1 MGIYVTYDSNP
12 KNPNAEYQKRGK
24 IWYKR
29 NKGSK
34 DAWVKVES
42 TYNKYLDETFG
53 VRLFNNVK
61 PLYRFGIPV
70 AVGLGAYLVYKR
82 FAK

>member
-1 MGIYVTYDSNP
+1 MGMYVTYTSNP

-24 IWYKR
+24 VWFKR
-29 NKGSK
+29 AKGSN
-34 DAWVKVES
+34 DAWSKVET
-42 TYNKYLDETFG
+42 TYNKFLDETFN
-53 VRLFNNVK
+53 VRLFNNIK